1 MFISTAAPMS
11 GICPLEL
18 HDLTNLRYLWMLVCN
33 CYHGLC
39 PTTLIRLEI
48 LLGLLDHLEGSFL
61 ICFHL
66 LFLKTPTLQAE
77 TMTSPDCVAFGEL
90 EKLQSFLEM
99 Y

>member
-1 MFISTAAPMS
+1 MS

-18 HDLTNLRYLWMLVCN
+18 DDLTNLRYLWMLVCN

-66 LFLKTPTLQAE
+66 LFENTNPAGRDDDH
-77 TMTSPDCVAFGEL
+77 SPDVWRLVNWRSCSLFS
-90 EKLQSFLEM
+90 KCIDRPN
-99 Y
+99 